1 MNMMNHKILE
11 TLEFEKIKE
20 LFSPYL
26 LTELGELELKQLQP
40 NSKKESIAASF
51 LEMSDMRQIFVQH
64 PRFSLGT
71 IQDIR
76 GLTKRLE
83 LDSDLNI
90 EEFLAL
96 KRVLAVTH
104 ELVSFYED
112 LENVQLER
120 LDRLFNN
127 LVEFPNIQGSLQA
140 INDGGFLESFASEE
154 LSRIR
159 RKIQENEVQVRDILQ
174 EILKTKGD
182 MLADQVVA
190 SRNGRNVLPVK
201 NTYRNRIAG
210 VVHDISASGSTV
222 YIEPR
227 AVVNLNEEIASSR
240 ADERYEI
247 QRILQ
252 AMSDMIRP
260 HAAEIANNAWIIG
273 HLDLVRAKVRYMQ
286 ETGAVVP
293 DLSEE
298 QDIQLLSVRHP
309 LIENAVANDLH
320 FGPDLTEIVI
330 TGPNT
335 GGKTIMLKT
344 LGLAQ
349 IMAQSGLP
357 ILADKGSRV
366 GIFSQIFADIG
377 DEQSIE
383 QSLSTFSSHMTNIVS
398 ILEQVDSESLVLL
411 DELGAGTDPQEGA
424 ALAIAIL
431 EDLRLRQIKTMA
443 TTHYPELKAYGIETD
458 WVENASMEFDTESL
472 RPTYRFMQGVPG
484 RSNAFEIARRLSLSE
499 VIVGHA
505 QEQTNTDS
513 DVNRIIERLEEQTLE
528 SRKRL
533 DNIREVEQE
542 NLKFNRAL
550 KKLYNEF
557 NREKETELNKA
568 RLEAQE
574 IVDLALSES
583 ESILKNLHD
592 KSSLKP
598 HEIIEAKAQLKKLAP
613 ETADLSKNKVLKQA
627 KKNRAPKVGDDIL
640 VTSYGQ
646 RGTLV
651 KQLKDGRWEAQVGL
665 IKMTLEEQEFNLLK
679 AEKEQQ
685 PKRKQV
691 NVVKRTNTNGPRA
704 RLDLRGK
711 RYEEAMEELD
721 AFIDQALLNNMAQV
735 DIIHG
740 IGTGVIREGVT
751 KYLRRNKHV
760 KSFGYAPQNAGG
772 SGATIVIFK

>member
-1 MNMMNHKILE
+1 MNTKILE
-11 TLEFEKIKE
+11 TLEFKKIKE
-20 LFSPYL
+20 LFAPYL
-26 LTELGELELKQLQP
+26 LTEQGQLELGLLLP
-40 NSKKESIAASF
+40 TSKKETVASAF
-51 LEMSDMRQIFVQH
+51 LEMRDMQQIFVQH
-64 PRFSLGT
+64 PHFSLAAT
-71 IQDIR
+71 QDITA
-76 GLTKRLE
+76 LTKRLE
-83 LDSDLNI
+83 LESDLNI

-96 KRVLAVTH
+96 KRVLAVTQ
-104 ELVSFYED
+104 ELKSFYED
-112 LENVQLER
+112 LENVHLEK
-120 LDRLFNN
+120 LDRLFEN
-127 LVEFPNIQGSLQA
+127 LAVFPKLQGGLQA
-140 INDGGFLESFASEE
+140 VNDGGFIESFASES

-159 RKIQENEVQVRDILQ
+159 RKIQENENQVREILQ
-174 EILKTKGD
+174 EILKNKGE

-201 NTYRNRIAG
+201 NTYRNRISG
-210 VVHDISASGSTV
+210 VVHDISASGNTV

-252 AMSDMIRP
+252 ELSDLFRP
-260 HAAEIANNAWIIG
+260 YAAEIANNAWIIG
-273 HLDLVRAKVRYMQ
+273 HLDLVRAKVRFMQ

-398 ILEQVDSESLVLL
+398 ILDQVDSESLVLL

-458 WVENASMEFDTESL
+458 WVENASMEFDTDSL

-484 RSNAFEIARRLSLSE
+484 RSNAFEIARRLGLSE

-505 QEQTNTDS
+505 QEQTDTDS

-613 ETADLSKNKVLKQA
+613 ETVDLSKNKVLKQA

-685 PKRKQV
+685 PKHKQV
-691 NVVKRTNTNGPRA
+691 NVVKRANTAGPKA

>member
-1 MNMMNHKILE
+1 
-11 TLEFEKIKE
+11 
-20 LFSPYL
+20 
-26 LTELGELELKQLQP
+26 
-40 NSKKESIAASF
+40 
-51 LEMSDMRQIFVQH
+51 
-64 PRFSLGT
+64 
-71 IQDIR
+71 
-76 GLTKRLE
+76 
-83 LDSDLNI
+83 
-90 EEFLAL
+90 
-96 KRVLAVTH
+96 
-104 ELVSFYED
+104 
-112 LENVQLER
+112 
-120 LDRLFNN
+120 
-127 LVEFPNIQGSLQA
+127 
-140 INDGGFLESFASEE
+140 
-154 LSRIR
+154 
-159 RKIQENEVQVRDILQ
+159 
-174 EILKTKGD
+174 

-210 VVHDISASGSTV
+210 VVHDISASGGTV

-227 AVVNLNEEIASSR
+227 AVVNLNEEISNGR
-240 ADERYEI
+240 ADERYEML
-247 QRILQ
+247 RILQ
-252 AMSDMIRP
+252 ELSDRVRP
-260 HAAEIANNAWIIG
+260 HAAAIANNAWIIG
-273 HLDLVRAKVRYMQ
+273 HLDLIRSKIRFMQ
-286 ETGAVVP
+286 ETGAVIAE
-293 DLSEE
+293 LSDR

-309 LIENAVANDLH
+309 LIEKPVANDLH

-344 LGLAQ
+344 LGLTQ
-349 IMAQSGLP
+349 LMAQSGLP

-383 QSLSTFSSHMTNIVS
+383 QSLSTFSSHMTNIVA
-398 ILEQVDSESLVLL
+398 ILERVDTDSLVLL

-424 ALAIAIL
+424 ALAIAVL
-431 EDLRLRQIKTMA
+431 EDLRLRSIKTMA

-458 WVENASMEFDTESL
+458 WVQNASMEFDTESL

-484 RSNAFEIARRLSLSE
+484 RSNAFEIARRLGLADL
-499 VIVGHA
+499 IVRHA
-505 QEQTNTDS
+505 QELTDTDR
-513 DVNRIIERLEEQTLE
+513 DVNQIIERLEAQALE

-550 KKLYNEF
+550 KKLYNEL

-574 IVDLALSES
+574 IVDVALAES
-583 ESILKNLHD
+583 DSILKNLHA

-598 HEIIEAKAQLKKLAP
+598 HEIIEAKGQLKKLAP
-613 ETADLSKNKVLKQA
+613 ETVDLSKNKVLKKA
-627 KKNRAPKVGDDIL
+627 KKDRAPKVGDDII
-640 VTSYGQ
+640 VTAYGQ
-646 RGTLV
+646 RGTLTA
-651 KQLKDGRWEAQVGL
+651 QLKDGRWEAQVGL
-665 IKMTLEEQEFNLLK
+665 IKMTLRADEFDLLK
-679 AEKEQQ
+679 AEKEAQA
-685 PKRKQV
+685 KSRQV
-691 NVVKRTNTNGPRA
+691 NVIKRTSGAGPSA

-772 SGATIVIFK
+772 SGATIVVFK

>member
-1 MNMMNHKILE
+1 MNTKILE
-11 TLEFEKIKE
+11 TLEFKKIKE
-20 LFSPYL
+20 LFAPYL
-26 LTELGELELKQLQP
+26 LTEQGQLELGLLLP
-40 NSKKESIAASF
+40 TSKKETLASAF
-51 LEMSDMRQIFVQH
+51 LEMTDMQQIFVQYPH
-64 PRFSLGT
+64 FSLAAT
-71 IQDIR
+71 QDITA
-76 GLTKRLE
+76 LTKRLE
-83 LDSDLNI
+83 LESDLNI

-96 KRVLAVTH
+96 KRVLAVTQ
-104 ELVSFYED
+104 ELKSFYED
-112 LENVQLER
+112 LENVHLEK
-120 LDRLFNN
+120 LDRLFDN
-127 LVEFPNIQGSLQA
+127 LAVFPKLQGSLQA
-140 INDGGFLESFASEE
+140 VNDGGFIESFASES

-159 RKIQENEVQVRDILQ
+159 RKIQENENQVREILQ
-174 EILKTKGD
+174 EILKNKGE

-201 NTYRNRIAG
+201 NTYRNRISG
-210 VVHDISASGSTV
+210 VVHDISASGNTV

-252 AMSDMIRP
+252 ELSDLFRP

-273 HLDLVRAKVRYMQ
+273 HLDLVRAKVRFMQ

-398 ILEQVDSESLVLL
+398 ILDQVDSESLVLL

-458 WVENASMEFDTESL
+458 WVENASMEFDTDSL

-484 RSNAFEIARRLSLSE
+484 RSNAFEIARRLGLSE

-505 QEQTNTDS
+505 QEQTDTDS

-613 ETADLSKNKVLKQA
+613 ETVDLSKNKVLKQA

-691 NVVKRTNTNGPRA
+691 NVVKRANTAGPKA